1 LGTTRSN
8 ILNPFERRQSAI
20 EGRDYV
26 HSGELEAGK
35 VPKNS
40 GDLRFQFALQAAKI
54 RRSYWVHFLLL
65 GSTMKAGLGAE
76 PANERPLIRPQ
87 TTFSRPSS
95 EIQFERKLRRKNHF
109 SKKIC
114 GKRQSM

>member
-1 LGTTRSN
+1 M
-8 ILNPFERRQSAI
+8 E
-20 EGRDYV
+20 
-26 HSGELEAGK
+26 
-35 VPKNS
+35 
-40 GDLRFQFALQAAKI
+40 
-54 RRSYWVHFLLL
+54 
-65 GSTMKAGLGAE
+65 AGLGAE